1 MISSDSLIDYGHM
14 KPAAILIRSKI
25 DVKGRASERKKLM
38 NHLCLS
44 ELQSGS
50 SLTLGVFNRSSE
62 NKILL
67 FPPHPAAAHS
77 HTRIKTPSFWVQ
89 EDV

>member
-44 ELQSGS
+44 
-50 SLTLGVFNRSSE
+50 SLTFGVFNRSSE